1 MVDGFDRDAEPDAD
15 PEEIRLRDNDSA
27 KGIFESLP
35 VPLLILLPDKDFT
48 VAAASEG
55 YLSETRSRRAEVVGQ
70 SILDVYP
77 HSAFPF
83 NSTETA
89 DLHAALTS
97 IATWKSASDRA
108 DQRFRISAHKDEGAS
123 TWRAVQRPVLTDE
136 GELLCI
142 VHWLQKLSSAQ
153 HISLDAAREPDYKR
167 IVDSLPHCVWTAR
180 PDGYVDF
187 YNARFR
193 EFMGAEP
200 EAAKDGLWIN
210 FVHPD
215 DVKRAKQ
222 EWQASIQRGTPHE
235 STFRVRYHTGD
246 YQWTLVRAMPV
257 REGADIIEWV
267 GSNTDI
273 DARMLAEVEA
283 HVSNRRKDEFLAM
296 LAHELRNPL
305 VPIRAGAEMM
315 ARLGKDDERMSHV
328 GDMIRRQVAHVSTL
342 IDDLLEASR
351 VNQNRVSLETYT
363 VDLKRVVHESS
374 EQVRPLVEAHKH
386 RLAIHLPVEPVCVC
400 GDHNRLVQVFSN
412 LLTNAAK
419 YTPDGG
425 SISVLVSRENGEA
438 VLKVKDNGNG
448 MEPELLTRAFELF
461 EQGTR
466 SAARTEG
473 GLGLGLALVKG
484 LVERQHG
491 TVTAASE
498 GQGKGSEIT
507 VRFPLVASRADPIT
521 PPATPEPMHEAHRH
535 RILLVEDNVDV
546 ADSVGM
552 VLEILGHDVA
562 IEHNARSAIE
572 RARRESF
579 DRCVLDIGLPDMD
592 GYHLARE
599 LRTLPGTRNAVF
611 IAHTGYGQQEDKK
624 LSAEA
629 GFKHHLVKPAAIPD
643 IERVLAD
650 EAVT

>member
-1 MVDGFDRDAEPDAD
+1 MVDGFDRDAEPDAG
-15 PEEIRLRDNDSA
+15 PEQIRLCDTDSA

-55 YLSETRSRRAEVVGQ
+55 YLSETRSHRDDVVGQ

-83 NSTETA
+83 NSAETA

-97 IATWKSASDRA
+97 MATWKSASDKA
-108 DQRFRISAHKDEGAS
+108 DQRFKISAREGEAAS
-123 TWRAVQRPVLTDE
+123 RWRAVQRPVLTDE
-136 GELLCI
+136 GKLLCI
-142 VHWLQKLSSAQ
+142 VHWLEKLSSAQ
-153 HISLDAAREPDYKR
+153 RLSLDAAREPNYRR
-167 IVDSLPHCVWTAR
+167 IVDSLPQCIWTAR
-180 PDGYVDF
+180 PDGYINY

-215 DVKRAKQ
+215 DVSRAKR
-222 EWQASIQRGTPHE
+222 EWQESLQRGTPHE

-257 REGADIIEWV
+257 RQGADIVEWV

-315 ARLGKDDERMSHV
+315 ARLGKDDERLSHV

-351 VNQNRVSLETYT
+351 VNQNRVSLETDV

-386 RLAIHLPVEPVCVC
+386 QLTVHLPMEPVCVC

-412 LLTNAAK
+412 LLTNAGK

-425 SISVLVSRENGEA
+425 SISVSAVRENGKA

-448 MEPELLTRAFELF
+448 MEPDLLRRAFDLF

-507 VRFPLVASRADPIT
+507 VRLPLVAARADRMT
-521 PPATPEPMHEAHRH
+521 PSAPPEPTHDVHRH

-552 VLEILGHDVA
+552 VLEILGHDVS
-562 IEHNARSAIE
+562 IEHNSHGAIE

-579 DRCVLDIGLPDMD
+579 DRCVLGLPDMD

-599 LRTLPGTRNAVF
+599 LRALPGTRNAVF
-611 IAHTGYGQQEDKK
+611 IAHTGYGQQDDKR

-643 IERVLAD
+643 LERVLAD